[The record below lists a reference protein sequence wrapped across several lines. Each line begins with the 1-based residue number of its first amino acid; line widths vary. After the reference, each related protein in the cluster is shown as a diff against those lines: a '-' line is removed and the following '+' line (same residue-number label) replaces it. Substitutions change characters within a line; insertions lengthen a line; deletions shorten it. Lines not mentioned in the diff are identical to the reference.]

1 MQVLHLLSG
10 GIVMKM
16 KRSLRMVLASI
27 LMAAV
32 LVVIPSNTGAAT
44 LSEAELAQLALLQQQ
59 QLQAMAE
66 QAAAA
71 QAAQAAAEQA
81 AAAQA
86 AQAAAA
92 QAAAA
97 QAAAA
102 AGLTSPA
109 GMPQTYVDINLTTQT
124 LTYYLNGVAVLSSPC
139 VTGKVSAGNATPTG
153 TYSIKTMIPG
163 KRLKGPTW
171 DVWVNYWM
179 AFNGNI
185 GIHDASWRRSFG
197 GNIYQTNGSHGCVN
211 LPSNVA
217 AQLYGMVGIGTPV
230 IVHN

>member
-1 MQVLHLLSG
+1 
-10 GIVMKM
+10 MKM
-16 KRSLRMVLASI
+16 KKSLCAVVAFFV
-27 LMAAV
+27 MAAV
-32 LVVIPSNTGAAT
+32 VTATPSQLHAAT
-44 LSEAELAQLALLQQQ
+44 LSEAELAQLALMQQQ
-59 QLQAMAE
+59 QLQLMAE
-66 QAAAA
+66 QAAA
-71 QAAQAAAEQA
+71 QQAAAE
-81 AAAQA
+81 QA

-92 QAAAA
+92 QAAAQQA
-97 QAAAA
+97 ALAAAAA

-124 LTYYLNGVAVLSSPC
+124 LTYYLNGIVALTSPC
-139 VTGKVSAGNATPTG
+139 VSGKVSAGNATPTG

-217 AQLYGMVGIGTPV
+217 PQLYGMVSIGTPV
-230 IVHN
+230 IVHY

>member
-1 MQVLHLLSG
+1 METKKSF
-10 GIVMKM
+10 
-16 KRSLRMVLASI
+16 RRVLAAVI
-27 LMAAV
+27 MAAV
-32 LVVIPSNTGAAT
+32 VFMIPTTFRGAT
-44 LSEAELAQLALLQQQ
+44 LSEAELQQLALLQQQ
-59 QLQAMAE
+59 QLQALAE

-71 QAAQAAAEQA
+71 QAAAAAAAQAAAAQAAAEQA

-86 AQAAAA
+86 A
-92 QAAAA
+92 
-97 QAAAA
+97 
-102 AGLTSPA
+102 GILSPA
-109 GMPQTYVDINLTTQT
+109 GTPQTYVDINLTTQT
-124 LTYYLNGVAVLSSPC
+124 LTYYLNGIAALSSPC

-211 LPSNVA
+211 LPGNVA
-217 AQLYGMVGIGTPV
+217 SQLYGMVGIGTPV
-230 IVHN
+230 IVHY